1 MKVTELLSNRMYLK
15 IAMEDLLG
23 FLKSAKTVS
32 TDRIDGVM
40 TMLLRYI
47 DDNQRYLIMLSE
59 SNRKAMITVGSSE
72 VSVSSAIKVREG
84 IKKKIDILTSLI
96 EVRNEYLD
104 ILDLM
109 EQRKQLYDE
118 YILLSQTIHKSD
130 METEID

>member
-118 YILLSQTIHKSD
+118 YIL
-130 METEID
+130 